1 MVEEERATSYASV
14 NEEIEKLIPYW
25 PLWYE
30 SKTSG
35 VSDRL
40 RDKDGPV
47 DPAESRYDWDI
58 SSWSFKPEDE
68 DQAGT

>member
-1 MVEEERATSYASV
+1 MVEADRAASYASV

-30 SKTSG
+30 SKTSAI
-35 VSDRL
+35 SDRL

-47 DPAESRYDWDI
+47 DPARSRYDWDI
-58 SSWSFKPEDE
+58 SAWSFKPRD
-68 DQAGT
+68 DA